1 MLKGRPVYIVD
12 GARSPFL
19 KARGKPGPFT
29 AADLAVAAGKPLLNR
44 MPFAN
49 HSFDEVILGCV
60 MPGPNEVNI
69 ARIAALRLGCGETTP
84 AWTVQRNCASGLQA
98 LDSAA
103 RNIASG
109 DAELILAG
117 GVDTMSRAPVLLND
131 DMVSWLSGFSRAR
144 SITDKLAAMSKL
156 RPAYFKPVIG
166 LLCGL
171 HDPVVDM
178 SMGQTAEK
186 LAFQFNLS
194 REEIDSYALLSQQRL
209 ANAVDNGHLEEL
221 ETVYDRKGKFYDQDD
236 GLRRDSSMA
245 NLAKLKP
252 VFDRHYGKITAGNSA
267 QVTDGAAWLVLA
279 SEKAVKQYDLSVMGR
294 LRDTQWAAL
303 DPSVMGLGPV
313 HAMTPLLKRRRLKMD
328 DVDYWEINEAFAAQ
342 VLACRKAW
350 ADTGYCREQLHL
362 RSAFGELDI
371 ERLNIDGGGVSIG
384 HPVGASGARITLH
397 LLHVLKRNNKTRGVA
412 SLCIGGGQGGAVLVE
427 RDND

>member
-1 MLKGRPVYIVD
+1 MIKGRPVYIVD

-19 KARGKPGPFT
+19 KARGKPGAFT

-44 MPFAN
+44 MPFSN
-49 HSFDEVILGCV
+49 DSFDEVILGCV
-60 MPGPNEVNI
+60 MPGPDEVNI

-109 DAELILAG
+109 GAELVLAG

-131 DMVSWLSGFSRAR
+131 DMVGWLADFSRAH
-144 SITDKLAAMSKL
+144 SVSDKLAAIARL

-171 HDPVVDM
+171 HDPVVDL
-178 SMGQTAEK
+178 SMGQTAEI
-186 LAFQFNLS
+186 LAYQFQLS
-194 REEIDSYALLSQQRL
+194 REEIDSYALLSQKRL
-209 ANAVDNGHLEEL
+209 ADAVDNSHLEEL
-221 ETVYDRKGKFYDQDD
+221 VAVYDRKGKHYDQDD
-236 GLRRDSSMA
+236 GLRRDSSIA
-245 NLAKLKP
+245 SLAKLKP

-279 SEKAVKQYDLSVMGR
+279 SEKAVKQYSLPVLGR

-303 DPSVMGLGPV
+303 DPSVMGLGPI

-328 DVDYWEINEAFAAQ
+328 DIDYWEINEAFAAQ

-350 ADTGYCREQLHL
+350 ADQDYCRDKLHL

-371 ERLNIDGGGVSIG
+371 DRLNVDGGGVSIG

-412 SLCIGGGQGGAVLVE
+412 SLCIGGGQGGAVLLE

>member
-1 MLKGRPVYIVD
+1 MIKGRPVYIVD

-19 KARGKPGPFT
+19 KARGKPGAFT

-44 MPFAN
+44 MPFSN
-49 HSFDEVILGCV
+49 DSFDEVILGCV
-60 MPGPNEVNI
+60 MPGPDEVNI

-109 DAELILAG
+109 GAELVLAG

-131 DMVSWLSGFSRAR
+131 DMVGWLADFSRAH
-144 SITDKLAAMSKL
+144 SVSDKLAAIARL

-171 HDPVVDM
+171 HDPVVDL
-178 SMGQTAEK
+178 SMGQTAEI
-186 LAFQFNLS
+186 LAYQFQLS
-194 REEIDSYALLSQQRL
+194 REEIDNYALLSQKRL
-209 ANAVDNGHLEEL
+209 ADAVDNGHLEEL
-221 ETVYDRKGKFYDQDD
+221 VAVYDRKGKHYDQDD
-236 GLRRDSSMA
+236 GLRRDSSIA
-245 NLAKLKP
+245 SLAKLKP

-279 SEKAVKQYDLSVMGR
+279 SEKAVKQYSLPVLGR

-303 DPSVMGLGPV
+303 DPSVMGLGPI

-328 DVDYWEINEAFAAQ
+328 DIDYWEINEAFAAQ

-350 ADTGYCREQLHL
+350 ADQDYCRDKLHL

-371 ERLNIDGGGVSIG
+371 DRLNVDGGGVSIG

-412 SLCIGGGQGGAVLVE
+412 SLCIGGGQGGAVLLE

>member
-1 MLKGRPVYIVD
+1 MIRGRPVFVVD
-12 GARSPFL
+12 GTRSPFL
-19 KARGKPGPFT
+19 KALGKPGPFT
-29 AADLAVAAGKPLLNR
+29 AADLAVATGKPLLNR

-49 HSFDEVILGCV
+49 DSFDEVILGCV

-69 ARIAALRLGCGETTP
+69 ARVAALRLGCGESTP

-98 LDSAA
+98 LDTAA
-103 RNIASG
+103 RNIAMG
-109 DAELILAG
+109 EAELVLAG
-117 GVDTMSRAPVLLND
+117 GVDTMSHAPVLLND
-131 DMVSWLSGFSRAR
+131 EMVGWLSDFNRAR
-144 SITDKLAAMSKL
+144 SITGKLKAIARL
-156 RPAYFKPVIG
+156 RPGYFKPVIG

-171 HDPVVDM
+171 HDPIVDL
-178 SMGQTAEK
+178 SMGQTAEN
-186 LAFQFNLS
+186 LAYQFDLS

-209 ANAVDNGHLEEL
+209 ANAIDNGQLEEL
-221 ETVYDRKGKFYDQDD
+221 VTIYDREGNHYDEDD

-252 VFDRHYGKITAGNSA
+252 VFDRHYGMVTAGNSA

-279 SEKAVKQYDLSVMGR
+279 SEKAIKEHNLPVLGR

-303 DPSVMGLGPV
+303 DPAIMGLGPV
-313 HAMTPLLKRRRLKMD
+313 HAMTPLLKRRGLKMD
-328 DVDYWEINEAFAAQ
+328 DIDYWEINEAFAAQ

-350 ADTGYCREQLHL
+350 ADDDYCRSNLHL
-362 RSAFGELDI
+362 RNAFGEIDLD
-371 ERLNIDGGGVSIG
+371 RLNIDGGGISIG

-397 LLHVLKRNNKTRGVA
+397 LLNVLKRNNKTRGIA

-427 RDND
+427 RNND

>member
-1 MLKGRPVYIVD
+1 MIKGRPVYIVD
-12 GARSPFL
+12 GTRSPFL

-49 HSFDEVILGCV
+49 DSFNEVILGCV
-60 MPGPNEVNI
+60 MPGPDEVNI

-109 DAELILAG
+109 DAELVLAG

-131 DMVSWLSGFSRAR
+131 DMVGWLSDFSRAR
-144 SITDKLAAMSKL
+144 SFTDKLAAIARL

-171 HDPVVDM
+171 HDPVVDL
-178 SMGQTAEK
+178 SMGQTAEI
-186 LAFQFNLS
+186 LAYQFQLS

-209 ANAVDNGHLEEL
+209 ADAVDNGHLEEL
-221 ETVYDRKGKFYDQDD
+221 VAVYDRKGKHYDQDD

-252 VFDRHYGKITAGNSA
+252 VFDRHFGKITAGNSA

-279 SEKAVKQYDLSVMGR
+279 SEKAVKQYDLPVMGR
-294 LRDTQWAAL
+294 LRDIQWAAL
-303 DPSVMGLGPV
+303 DPSVMGLGPI

-328 DVDYWEINEAFAAQ
+328 DIDYWEINEAFAAQ

-350 ADTGYCREQLHL
+350 ADQDYCREQLHL

-371 ERLNIDGGGVSIG
+371 ERLNIDGGGISIG

-412 SLCIGGGQGGAVLVE
+412 SLCIGGGQGGAVLLE

>member
-1 MLKGRPVYIVD
+1 MIRGRPVFIVD

-49 HSFDEVILGCV
+49 DSFDEVILGCV

-103 RNIASG
+103 RNIAMG
-109 DAELILAG
+109 EAELILAG
-117 GVDTMSRAPVLLND
+117 GVDTMSHAPVLFNNA
-131 DMVSWLSGFSRAR
+131 MVGWLSDFARAR
-144 SITDKLAAMSKL
+144 SVTAKLGAIARL
-156 RPAYFKPVIG
+156 RPGYFKPIIG

-171 HDPVVDM
+171 HDPVVDL
-178 SMGQTAEK
+178 SMGQTAEN
-186 LAFQFNLS
+186 LAYQFNLS
-194 REEIDSYALLSQQRL
+194 REDIDRYALLSQQRL
-209 ANAVDNGHLEEL
+209 ANAIDNGHLEEL
-221 ETVYDRKGKFYDQDD
+221 VTVYDRKGKHYDEDD

-252 VFDRHYGKITAGNSA
+252 VFDRKYGKVTAGNSA

-279 SEKAVKQYDLSVMGR
+279 SEKAIEKYDLPILGR
-294 LRDTQWAAL
+294 LRDTEWAAL
-303 DPSVMGLGPV
+303 DPAVMGLGPV
-313 HAMTPLLKRRRLKMD
+313 HAMTPLLKRRRLKMED
-328 DVDYWEINEAFAAQ
+328 IDYWEINEAFAAQ

-350 ADTGYCREQLHL
+350 ADDDYCRDKL
-362 RSAFGELDI
+362 RLRNAFGELDLD
-371 ERLNIDGGGVSIG
+371 RLNVDGGGISIG

-397 LLHVLKRNNKTRGVA
+397 LLNVLKRNNKTRGVA

-427 RDND
+427 RDNV

>member
-29 AADLAVAAGKPLLNR
+29 AADLAVAAGKPLLDR

-49 HSFDEVILGCV
+49 DSFDEVILGCV

-109 DAELILAG
+109 DAEMILAG

-131 DMVSWLSGFSRAR
+131 DMVSWLSDFSRAR
-144 SITDKLAAMSKL
+144 SVTDKLAAIARL

-171 HDPVVDM
+171 HDPVVDL
-178 SMGQTAEK
+178 SMGQTAQI
-186 LAFQFNLS
+186 LAYQFQLS

-221 ETVYDRKGKFYDQDD
+221 VTVYDRKGKFYDQDD

-279 SEKAVKQYDLSVMGR
+279 SEKAVKQYGLPILGR

-328 DVDYWEINEAFAAQ
+328 DIDYWEINEAFAAQ

-350 ADTGYCREQLHL
+350 ADKDYCREKLHL
-362 RSAFGELDI
+362 RGAFGELDI
-371 ERLNIDGGGVSIG
+371 ERLNIDGGGISIG

-397 LLHVLKRNNKTRGVA
+397 LCQVLKRNNKTRGVA